1 MSYDSTS
8 RKNKLLRSSFVLVYV
23 KTVYANDVS
32 SESVQGYTC
41 EQSSLGKVL
50 DMTECPTYL
59 TKLKTVLMSSPKS
72 VRSKASSQLQSCVLE
87 FSCCRTEEW
96 SNSS

>member
-8 RKNKLLRSSFVLVYV
+8 RKNKLSCSSFVLVYL

-32 SESVQGYTC
+32 SEYVQVYTC

-50 DMTECPTYL
+50 DITECPTYL
-59 TKLKTVLMSSPKS
+59 TKIKTVLMSSPKS
-72 VRSKASSQLQSCVLE
+72 VRSKASSQQQSCIFE
-87 FSCCRTEEW
+87 FSCYRTEE
-96 SNSS
+96 